1 MKILYFTKEYPTPM
15 YLWPRVHFIDELAHH
30 GIEICAFDAL
40 QYETMEQAN
49 EECLKEIKTGQY
61 DLFMTGL
68 NETDLFLDTLEQIKA
83 FGVPTLLICFDSMM
97 TPLAHKNVIAHYDL
111 ALLSQED
118 RQGAFDRYHAKT
130 LVSHYAANPFFF
142 KPNYTCSKIPRI
154 AFPGTPYGSR
164 ANVINQLIHAEIGVD
179 LYYHAGGSSAPQVP
193 GSSLTLKEK
202 LQVSKTLLQHE
213 VGRKVFAGSVM
224 QKLHPFAPLD
234 ASAPNV
240 QVFPPVDLR
249 TTNDIYASHD
259 LSLSVAIA
267 RNTGHLRNPVQI
279 VHLRN
284 FEIPMSGGV
293 QICQYFDELA
303 GCFEE
308 DKEIIFYRSHEELAD
323 KAKFYLA
330 PEREAQRLAIRQA
343 ARKRAEGEH
352 TWFHRFSKAFEAL
365 GLTVKEEE

>member
-1 MKILYFTKEYPTPM
+1 MKIMYYHKEYPTPM
-15 YLWPRVHFIDELAHH
+15 YLWQRVHIIDELAHH
-30 GIEICAFDAL
+30 NIEVVTLNPLDYGSTDA
-40 QYETMEQAN
+40 AN
-49 EECLKEIKTGQY
+49 EAVVNEAKTGKY
-61 DLFMTGL
+61 ALFMTPH
-68 NETDLFLDTLEQIKA
+68 NEEDLYIDTLQQIKA
-83 FGVPTLLICFDSMM
+83 SGLPTLLICFDSMM
-97 TPLAHKNVIAHYDL
+97 TPFAHKNVIALYDL
-111 ALLSQED
+111 VLLSQED
-118 RQGAFDRYHAKT
+118 RQGAFTPYHANT
-130 LVSHYAANPFFF
+130 LVSHYAANPYFFHPDYACR
-142 KPNYTCSKIPRI
+142 KVSRV

-164 ANVINQLIHAEIGVD
+164 ANVINQLIHAGIDVD
-179 LYYHAGGSSAPQVP
+179 LYYNAGGSSAPQVP

-202 LQVSKTLLQHE
+202 LQVAKTLLRHE

-224 QKLHPFAPLD
+224 QKLHPFAPLATA
-234 ASAPNV
+234 ASNV
-240 QVFPPVDLR
+240 QVYPPVNLR

-308 DKEIIFYRSHEELAD
+308 DKEIIFYRSHEELTD

-330 PEREAQRLAIRQA
+330 PERDVLRNHIRQA

-352 TWFHRFSKAFEAL
+352 TWYHRFSKAFEAL
-365 GLTVKEEE
+365 DLRHP